1 MIAFQTA
8 GELINAITDFL
19 FGITITDNTRAA
31 GLDIV
36 TLALIVLCIGWV
48 IHSLANKEP

>member
-1 MIAFQTA
+1 MSAFGIA
-8 GELINAITDFL
+8 GELINAITDWIYSINL
-19 FGITITDNTRAA
+19 TDNAKA
-31 GLDIV
+31 ISISLP

>member
-1 MIAFQTA
+1 MSAFTTA

-19 FGITITDNTRAA
+19 FGITISDNSRAA
-31 GLDIV
+31 SIDIV